1 MNHFGN
7 AFVHCGVVYY
17 IDTYNAQSTT
27 INFAYESQNWAYMEP
42 QHSVRQSVRLQL
54 HGGLKECC
62 TPGTTSVWSLILSL
76 PPQKKKETA
85 PAQNCTEVKRFSFNR
100 AENRVQ
106 LKSGGTR
113 SGVMASPIS
122 LLISKRSMPF
132 LTIDAIIGNQAFRD
146 CAIIIRRGAEKLEL
160 SSKTLDSTPP
170 PLQNKKKLV
179 LTPPMLC

>member
-160 SSKTLDSTPP
+160 SSKNLDST
-170 PLQNKKKLV
+170 PLQNKKN
-179 LTPPMLC
+179 

>member
-7 AFVHCGVVYY
+7 AFVPCGVVYY

-42 QHSVRQSVRLQL
+42 QQMFSSPISTATTPWWTTTPV
-54 HGGLKECC
+54 KECC
-62 TPGTTSVWSLILSL
+62 TPGTTSDKS
-76 PPQKKKETA
+76 KKETA

-122 LLISKRSMPF
+122 LLIS
-132 LTIDAIIGNQAFRD
+132 
-146 CAIIIRRGAEKLEL
+146 
-160 SSKTLDSTPP
+160 
-170 PLQNKKKLV
+170 
-179 LTPPMLC
+179 

>member
-7 AFVHCGVVYY
+7 AFVPCGVVYY

-27 INFAYESQNWAYMEP
+27 INVAYESQNWAYMEP
-42 QHSVRQSVRLQL
+42 QHSVHQSVRLQL
-54 HGGLKECC
+54 HGGLQPQWKSAVRL
-62 TPGTTSVWSLILSL
+62 GQQAFGHLSYHFRH
-76 PPQKKKETA
+76 KSKKETA

-146 CAIIIRRGAEKLEL
+146 CAIIIRRGGW
-160 SSKTLDSTPP
+160 KTR
-170 PLQNKKKLV
+170 V
-179 LTPPMLC
+179 I